1 MCYLTGNRI
10 IQGAGYGNK
19 KKSQPRSD
27 DFAVTTNPQR
37 ASGGPRHFFARE
49 AGLTSTTSYVHKHG
63 HRASQAPNW
72 TSALLA
78 GLLLATTLAAI
89 RAEAASLAADLKRLG
104 YQEIELRRTGENHLF
119 LFARVNGRRRSCLVD
134 TGWSLTTISTNTAQ
148 RLTTPNNVDELKL
161 GRVTLTNEPTVVRN
175 LRVNGQPTAFDL
187 VLGCDFL
194 IRHHA
199 VIDCAGRRL
208 YLRRESLD
216 NESVS
221 DLAASLR
228 GRSYVA
234 LDLEQH
240 DPLALTCAAKLNGRD
255 VAMLVDTGAMW
266 SCLDTETSRALGL
279 RADPSANQ
287 ITGAVAGKRG
297 FGVTR
302 VARFEIGGWQGADV
316 NFAVLGLADW
326 GLGPSG
332 QLLNGVGGI
341 LGGDQLLAN
350 AAVIDC
356 GQLKLWLRDRK

>member
-1 MCYLTGNRI
+1 MHER
-10 IQGAGYGNK
+10 
-19 KKSQPRSD
+19 
-27 DFAVTTNPQR
+27 
-37 ASGGPRHFFARE
+37 
-49 AGLTSTTSYVHKHG
+49 G

-72 TSALLA
+72 ILALLA
-78 GLLLATTLAAI
+78 VLSLATTLPAT

-104 YQEIELRRTGENHLF
+104 YQEIELRRSGENHLF

-148 RLTTPNNVDELKL
+148 RLTSPDSLGELQL
-161 GRVTLTNEPTVVRN
+161 GRVTLTNEPTVVRD

-208 YLRRESLD
+208 YLRREALA
-216 NESVS
+216 NESMNE
-221 DLAASLR
+221 LAALLR
-228 GRSYVA
+228 GRGCVP
-234 LDLEQH
+234 LDMKRH
-240 DPLALTCAAKLNGRD
+240 DPLALTCAAKLNGSD

-266 SCLDTETSRALGL
+266 SCLDAETARELELRVGL
-279 RADPSANQ
+279 SANQ
-287 ITGAVAGKRG
+287 ITGAAAAGKRA

-302 VARFEIGGWQGADV
+302 VERFEIGGWKRADV
-316 NFAVLGLADW
+316 NLAVLALADW
-326 GLGPSG
+326 GLGPNG
-332 QLLNGVGGI
+332 QLLNCIGGI

-356 GQLKLWLRDRK
+356 GQLKLWLRSRK